1 GMTGAAAPA
10 RLPSDPPGV
19 PAEAGAALDA
29 GGRYAAFTA
38 DHLVMAYPIASGG
51 ERVGTLAVAWS
62 TEALHGQVRNVLL
75 SGAAVGFAV
84 LVVLVG
90 LLTVV
95 LSRSVSRPLGM
106 MTGAMEKLAAGDH
119 GTEVPARTRGDE
131 IGAMARAVQV
141 FKDNAI
147 EMQRLK
153 TRQEEQERE
162 MAAERRKAMLDLAA
176 QFEASVGSVVDSV
189 A

>member
-1 GMTGAAAPA
+1 M
-10 RLPSDPPGV
+10 RISDWSSDV
-19 PAEAGAALDA
+19 CSSDL
-29 GGRYAAFTA
+29 
-38 DHLVMAYPIASGG
+38 
-51 ERVGTLAVAWS
+51 RVGTLAVAWS

-131 IGAMARAVQV
+131 SSAMARPVPTSE
-141 FKDNAI
+141 DG
-147 EMQRLK
+147 R
-153 TRQEEQERE
+153 
-162 MAAERRKAMLDLAA
+162 
-176 QFEASVGSVVDSV
+176 VGKECVSTCSSRWSR
-189 A
+189 AH